1 MASGITIT
9 TILKVLFL
17 CEISMTDCAK
27 ILYLPFPLYSHI
39 QTVTWLRDDLKDFG
53 HDLWIAYP
61 DVLAPRGILNDPSF
75 NFIKYDS
82 LGDVDPDK
90 YYIKPA
96 VDFYLDP
103 DNFRSITTGIF
114 HLVNR
119 ALRYVDPT
127 HPPIDMF
134 KSANVMNELVL
145 RDAKL
150 LDTIKSH
157 NFDLL
162 LVDGTVGMP
171 YAIIAYKLDIP
182 FCFIGPFYD
191 SWRTGAP
198 TYPSFSPIIGL
209 GASDTM
215 GFKDRVVSTL
225 QHILLMVANP
235 LMAESMVSLYA
246 SEKPYISL
254 TNLVSKAELWLVE
267 QDTVLDF
274 PRSAMPNTKFVG
286 GLSVH
291 NSKPL
296 QGRFKTFYENATTG
310 VVVVSFGGSVKAL
323 PKQFEDKLVRAFT
336 LTKYS
341 FVWRSNITSSIGK
354 NLLVSDWI
362 PQNDL
367 LGQSKTKLFITH
379 CGAYSQYESIYHGV
393 PMIGMPVYAEQHY
406 NSRRMAWKKYGLA
419 MDFHK
424 NSAEEL
430 AQAIIT
436 VIDSPIY
443 KENVVK
449 ASMIFR
455 DKTLT
460 PRQEAAYWIDHVIKY
475 GGSYFRSAGLDLTW
489 YQFMCVDVLSFI
501 VAMMMVFLYSSY
513 KSVIY
518 IANFFFKVCKHKT
531 KVE

>member
-1 MASGITIT
+1 MASRTTIT

-17 CEISMTDCAK
+17 CEFSMTNCAK

-39 QTVTWLRDDLKDFG
+39 QTVTWLRDDLKNFG

-61 DVLAPRGILNDPSF
+61 DVLASRGILNDPSF

-82 LGDVDPDK
+82 LGDMDPDK
-90 YYIKPA
+90 HYVKPA
-96 VDFYLDP
+96 VDYYLDP
-103 DNFRSITTGIF
+103 DNFTSITTGIF
-114 HLVNR
+114 HFVNI
-119 ALRYVDPT
+119 ALKYIDPT
-127 HPPIDMF
+127 NPPLDMF
-134 KSANVMNELVL
+134 EGANLMNKLVL

-150 LDTIKSH
+150 LDIIKSH
-157 NFDLL
+157 NFDLV

-225 QHILLMVANP
+225 QHVLLMVANP
-235 LMAESMVSLYA
+235 LMSDSMVSLYA

-267 QDTVLDF
+267 QDIVLDF
-274 PRSAMPNTKFVG
+274 PRSSMPNTKFVG

-291 NSKPL
+291 DSKPL
-296 QGRFKTFYENATTG
+296 QGRFKAFYENAKTG

-341 FVWRSNITSSIGK
+341 FVWRSSINSSIGNK
-354 NLLVSDWI
+354 FLVSDWI

-367 LGQSKTKLFITH
+367 LGQPKTKLFITH

-406 NSRRMAWKKYGLA
+406 NSRRMAWKKYGIA

-424 NSAEEL
+424 HSAEEL
-430 AQAIIT
+430 AQAIT
-436 VIDSPIY
+436 TAIDSPIY

-449 ASMIFR
+449 ASMIFK

-460 PRQEAAYWIDHVIKY
+460 PRQEAAYWINHVIKY
-475 GGSYFRSAGLDLTW
+475 GGSYFRSAGLDLAW
-489 YQFMCVDVLSFI
+489 YQFMCVDVLIFI
-501 VAMMMVFLYSSY
+501 TVMLLVFLYCSY
-513 KSVIY
+513 KSMIFVSNIFLKAY
-518 IANFFFKVCKHKT
+518 KHKS